1 MQTAIELDFDEFAA
15 SRWPRLFRIALLLT
29 DDQGLA
35 EDLAQSTL
43 TAAYASWNR
52 VRRADDPDAY
62 VRRILLNAHLGRFRR
77 KRPAEISLAADLESR
92 VAGAPDPAGA
102 VDTRLSVRAAL
113 ASLPPRQRA
122 VVVLRYW
129 ADLTEEQTAATLGC
143 AVGTVKSQASK
154 AIAKLRIHPALAQA
168 PEEVHDR

>member
-1 MQTAIELDFDEFAA
+1 MHTADELEFHDFAA
-15 SRWPRLFRIALLLT
+15 SRWARLFRIALLLT

-43 TAAYASWNR
+43 TAVYASWSR

-62 VRRILLNAHLGRFRR
+62 ARRILLNSHIRRFRR
-77 KRPAEISLAADLESR
+77 KRPTEIPLVTGLEAT
-92 VAGAPDPAGA
+92 VAGTPDPAAA
-102 VDTRLSVRAAL
+102 VDTRLAVRAAL

-129 ADLTEEQTAATLGC
+129 ADLTEEQTAAALGC

-154 AIAKLRIHPALAQA
+154 AIAKLRSHPALAHT
-168 PEEVHDR
+168 PYEVHDR

>member
-1 MQTAIELDFDEFAA
+1 MHTADELDFHDFAA
-15 SRWPRLFRIALLLT
+15 SRWARLFRIALLLT

-43 TAAYASWNR
+43 TAVYASWSR

-62 VRRILLNAHLGRFRR
+62 ARRILLNSHLSRFRR
-77 KRPAEISLAADLESR
+77 KRPREIPLASDLEAT
-92 VAGAPDPAGA
+92 VVGAPDPAGA
-102 VDTRLSVRAAL
+102 VDTRLVLRAAL

-154 AIAKLRIHPALAQA
+154 AIAKLRTHPALAPA
-168 PEEVHDR
+168 PEEVYDR